1 MKNLIIILLVT
12 LSQFVNAQI
21 PTVAYIESKSGKYGL
36 QDENGNILVDT
47 VFDRMMFDGVN
58 QETGE
63 ALLKKGKNWLLIN
76 YKADIVT
83 MFSGYNLNSSIQHGV
98 IAAENIKTG
107 KSGYLNKLGEVVVPF
122 NLHITKGMYNKFGLG
137 VAAISDK
144 KYGVMNSLGEWV
156 LKPKFNH
163 IDEILGEDYFV
174 VYTKGDYW
182 VVNKEGKLLEI
193 MEIGC

>member
-1 MKNLIIILLVT
+1 MDKELIDRGTYYEIKDYKPIVK
-12 LSQFVNAQI
+12 F
-21 PTVAYIESKSGKYGL
+21 
-36 QDENGNILVDT
+36 DENGNILVDT

-107 KSGYLNKLGEVVVPF
+107 KRTKRTNKQVPSKSS
-122 NLHITKGMYNKFGLG
+122 N
-137 VAAISDK
+137 
-144 KYGVMNSLGEWV
+144 
-156 LKPKFNH
+156 
-163 IDEILGEDYFV
+163 
-174 VYTKGDYW
+174 
-182 VVNKEGKLLEI
+182 
-193 MEIGC
+193 C